1 MLFYLAMFQILFDFY
16 ARRSEVHV
24 FSRKF
29 FFVKKKIMDVNG
41 NSTLSVEE
49 LKKWLIGR
57 VGDDDDVIMGKK
69 FALEK

>member
-1 MLFYLAMFQILFDFY
+1 
-16 ARRSEVHV
+16 
-24 FSRKF
+24 
-29 FFVKKKIMDVNG
+29 MDVNG

-69 FALEK
+69 FTLEK